1 MGGIIMKKI
10 LFLSVFLLSLNTFA
24 AYVYWD
30 QKSETNTYWNF
41 DLDIF
46 KVNSYKDYGIYT
58 LSEGLSSRSSLK
70 EGDNALTVTENLG
83 FWVMSNSNK
92 IYDSYSN
99 PGQRFKVGDNYTV
112 NVFSNSSPFAVA
124 SITISPISPSGQ
136 PLPGILATILLGSGI
151 LGGSAIMKRN
161 KKKAEN

>member
-1 MGGIIMKKI
+1 MKKI
-10 LFLSVFLLSLNTFA
+10 LFLSVLFLSLNTFA

-30 QKSETNTYWNF
+30 QNSETNTFWNF

-46 KVNSYKDYGIYT
+46 KANSYKDYGIYT

-83 FWVMSNSNK
+83 FWVMSNNNR
-92 IYDSYSN
+92 IYESYSDL
-99 PGQRFKVGDNYTV
+99 GQRFKVGGSYTV
-112 NVFSNSSPFAVA
+112 NVFSIFSPFAVA
-124 SITISPISPSGQ
+124 SITISPISSPSGQ
-136 PLPGILATILLGSGI
+136 PLPGILSTILLGSGI

-161 KKKAEN
+161 KKKAEI